1 LKQMPYARKEYI
13 SRIPQLR
20 VSRFKLGKEGEFDTV
35 FRLVVKK
42 PVLIMQEALE
52 AARVAANKILE
63 TELGEAKYVLRLIP
77 YPHIVCR
84 EHKMLTMAG
93 ADRLSKGMKRAYGK
107 PTTLAAKIG
116 AGEPVIEVFSKLE
129 SEKIVKKG
137 LKTAS
142 SKLPVETFIE
152 IKSLEKT
159 GVRDEAGSE

>member
-1 LKQMPYARKEYI
+1 MPYARKEYI

-20 VSRFKLGKEGEFDTV
+20 VSRFKLGKEGDFDAV

-42 PVLIMQEALE
+42 PALIKQEALE

-63 TELGEAKYVLRLIP
+63 TELGEARYVLRLIP

-116 AGEPVIEVFSKLE
+116 AGEPVMEVFSKLE
-129 SEKIVKKG
+129 SENIVKKG

-152 IKSLEKT
+152 IKALEKT